1 MVLVAG
7 ATGSLG
13 GRIVRN
19 LLASGERVRALVR
32 PTTDSS
38 ALLAAGVEV
47 VPGDLKDTTS
57 LGRACDQV
65 EVVVSTA
72 TASRRGDDTIEN
84 VDLAGSHNL
93 VEAARSAGVRRFVY
107 VSTMGASPDNP
118 NPLFRA
124 KGLIEQLLRDS
135 GMEYTI
141 LQPDAFM
148 DVWFGMLV
156 EMPIA
161 SGWPVTL
168 VGDSRRR
175 HSFVAENDVAAFA
188 AAAVRHPDAR
198 NQTIVIGGPEAVTFR
213 HVVGAYENA
222 TSRKIAVRSVAPGEP
237 IPGLPEVVWGIAAAL
252 ESYDSPVEMN
262 ETAKRYGV
270 RLIGVDDFARNSS
283 VAKGAEEAN
292 RPK

>member
-13 GRIVRN
+13 GKIVRD
-19 LLASGERVRALVR
+19 LLASGETVRALVR
-32 PTTDSS
+32 PATDSS
-38 ALLAAGVEV
+38 ALRAAGVEV
-47 VPGDLKDTTS
+47 VPGDLTDMAS

-72 TASRRGDDTIEN
+72 TATKRGDDTVEN
-84 VDLAGSHNL
+84 VDLAGSRNL
-93 VEAARSAGVRRFVY
+93 VEAARAARVRRFVY
-107 VSTMGASPDNP
+107 VSTMGASPENP
-118 NPLFRA
+118 SPLFRA
-124 KGLIEQLLRDS
+124 KGQVEQELRKS
-135 GMEYTI
+135 GMEYAI

-175 HSFVAENDVAAFA
+175 HSFVAEKDVAAFA
-188 AAAVRHPDAR
+188 AAAVRHPDAK

-213 HVVGAYENA
+213 QVVGYYEDA
-222 TSRKIAVRSVAPGEP
+222 MGRKIAVRSVAPGEP

-252 ESYDSPVEMN
+252 ESYDSPVEM
-262 ETAKRYGV
+262 EEMAQRYGV
-270 RLIGVDDFARNSS
+270 RLTGVEEFARNSS
-283 VAKGAEEAN
+283 VAQGVGKE
-292 RPK
+292 